1 MYDLHCHYLP
11 AVDDGAANLQEG
23 LLLAA
28 AAAAD
33 GIRGAVLTP
42 HVHPGRYDNT
52 ASRLHPHFVAFSR
65 AVAEAGIAIELRLG
79 CEMRLS
85 SESIELILQGEVPSL
100 GHWEERAVVL
110 LELPHDTVP
119 VGAVQAAE
127 YLVSM
132 GWTPMIAHPE
142 RNKTLM
148 RDPMRLGEFVQAGCL
163 AQLTAASVCGMFGP
177 GAQRAAFAMLE
188 QGWITVVASDA
199 HNLEHRPPV
208 MTQARA
214 SLEQR
219 YGADIAQALVND
231 NPEAIFRG

>member
-11 AVDDGAANLQEG
+11 AVDDGAADVQEG
-23 LLLAA
+23 LRLAT

-52 ASRLHPHFVAFSR
+52 LSGLMPHFDAFSR
-65 AVAEAGIAIELRLG
+65 AVEQAGIPIELRLG

-85 SESIELILQGEVPSL
+85 PESIELILRDEVPSL
-100 GHWEERAVVL
+100 GRWGERPVLL

-119 VGAVQAAE
+119 VGAVKAAT
-127 YLVSM
+127 YLVSL
-132 GWTPMIAHPE
+132 GWVPMIAHPE
-142 RNKTLM
+142 RNKALM
-148 RDPMRLGEFVQAGCL
+148 RDPMRLGEFAEVGCL

-199 HNLEHRPPV
+199 HNIEHRPPV
-208 MTQARA
+208 MTHARIA
-214 SLEQR
+214 LEDR
-219 YGADIAQALVND
+219 YGADVAHELVHAS
-231 NPEAIFRG
+231 PEAIFRG